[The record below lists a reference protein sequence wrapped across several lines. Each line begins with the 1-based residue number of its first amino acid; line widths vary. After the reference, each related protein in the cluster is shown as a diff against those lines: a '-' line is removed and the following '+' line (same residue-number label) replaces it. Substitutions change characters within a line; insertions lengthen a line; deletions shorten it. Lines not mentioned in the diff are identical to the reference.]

1 VSRCVKIVMEY
12 EDCDGN
18 PRWVE
23 TWGRENADEMRKILE
38 ASDYYIE
45 PDERTDR
52 KKEETT

>member
-38 ASDYYIE
+38 ASDYYVE